1 MRRPL
6 RAPCTHHRLDC
17 MSIIALILLVALL
30 IPIMGIVVDS
40 PIGRA
45 LARRLEGPQATP
57 PALTELAKKVE
68 LLEAE
73 VDDLMRS
80 VQVLQDENA
89 FLQRLLEDPSQR
101 RTLPPTQNP

>member
-1 MRRPL
+1 
-6 RAPCTHHRLDC
+6 

-45 LARRLEGPQATP
+45 LARRLEGPQAEP
-57 PALTELAKKVE
+57 PALADLAKKVE

-80 VQVLQDENA
+80 VQGLQDENA
-89 FLQRLLEDPSQR
+89 FLQRLLEDQSR
-101 RTLPPTQNP
+101 STLPPPRTS

>member
-1 MRRPL
+1 
-6 RAPCTHHRLDC
+6 

-30 IPIMGIVVDS
+30 IPILGIVVDS

-45 LARRLEGPQATP
+45 LARRLEGPQANP
-57 PALTELAKKVE
+57 PALTDLAKKVE

-80 VQVLQDENA
+80 VQTLQDENA
-89 FLQRLLEDPSQR
+89 FLQRLREDPTQR
-101 RTLPPTQNP
+101 PTLPPSRNS

>member
-1 MRRPL
+1 
-6 RAPCTHHRLDC
+6 

-45 LARRLEGPQATP
+45 LARRLEGPQAAP
-57 PALTELAKKVE
+57 PGLAELAKKVD

-73 VDDLMRS
+73 VDDLTRS
-80 VQVLQDENA
+80 MQTLQDENA
-89 FLQRLLEDPSQR
+89 FLHRLLESPQR
-101 RTLPPTQNP
+101 STLPPPAGP

>member
-1 MRRPL
+1 
-6 RAPCTHHRLDC
+6 

-30 IPIMGIVVDS
+30 IPIIGIVVDS

-57 PALTELAKKVE
+57 PAVSELAKKVE

-89 FLQRLLEDPSQR
+89 FLQRLLENPSSARSILPPSQ
-101 RTLPPTQNP
+101 NP